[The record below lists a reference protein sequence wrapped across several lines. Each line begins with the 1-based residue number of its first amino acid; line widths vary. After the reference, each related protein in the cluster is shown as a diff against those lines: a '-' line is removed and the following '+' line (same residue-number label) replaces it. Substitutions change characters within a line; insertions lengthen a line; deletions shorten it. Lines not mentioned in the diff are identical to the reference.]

1 MFKGVD
7 YRLAVVIPCYNEE
20 KTIGKVI
27 SDFQKYLPEAKIYV
41 GDNNSTDKTAQFA
54 KEMGV
59 CIIEDM
65 RKGKGNMMQTLFKVV
80 EADYYILVDGDDTYF
95 PEEANL
101 LLQPLFENRCDTTVG
116 NRHFNEQYAS
126 LNSRKF
132 HGFGNKLVIELINK
146 LFNANLSDIM
156 SGYRGFTRNYVKSL
170 PIISSGFEVETE
182 MTLNTLENNFRILEV
197 PIKYQERPEGSFSKL
212 NTFSDGY
219 KVLLS
224 IIHIFKD
231 YRPLFFYSIFASVS
245 LFIGLGFV
253 SIPVLEYF
261 EYKFV
266 FRVPSLIFGLGF
278 ILISLIFMN
287 IALILDTQRKYH
299 KLIMNNLINNS
310 NV

>member
-1 MFKGVD
+1 
-7 YRLAVVIPCYNEE
+7 
-20 KTIGKVI
+20 
-27 SDFQKYLPEAKIYV
+27 
-41 GDNNSTDKTAQFA
+41 
-54 KEMGV
+54 MGV
-59 CIIEDM
+59 CVIEDM
-65 RKGKGNMMQTLFKVV
+65 RKGKGNMVQTLFKVV

-95 PEEANL
+95 PEEATR

>member
-1 MFKGVD
+1 MYSEKKSV
-7 YRLAVVIPCYNEE
+7 AVLIPCYNEE

-27 SDFQKYLPEAKIYV
+27 LDFQKYLPEAIIYV
-41 GDNNSTDKTAQFA
+41 GDNNSTDKTTEVA

-59 CIIEDM
+59 CVIEDM
-65 RKGKGNMMQTLFKVV
+65 RKGKGNMVQTLFKVV

-95 PEEANL
+95 PEEATR

>member
-1 MFKGVD
+1 MLKNNQSSI
-7 YRLAVVIPCYNEE
+7 AVLIPCYNEE

-41 GDNNSTDKTAQFA
+41 GDNNSNDKTAQVA
-54 KEMGV
+54 KEMEV
-59 CIIEDM
+59 TVIEDN
-65 RKGKGNMMQTLFKVV
+65 RKGKGNMMQTLFKLV
-80 EADYYILVDGDDTYF
+80 EADYYILIDGDDTYF
-95 PEEANL
+95 PQEANL
-101 LLQPLFENRCDTTVG
+101 LLQPLLENKCDTTVG
-116 NRHFNEQYAS
+116 NRHFNGQYES

-146 LFNANLSDIM
+146 LFSTNLSDIM

-170 PIISSGFEVETE
+170 PILSSGFEVETE

-219 KVLLS
+219 RVILS
-224 IIHIFKD
+224 IVNIFKD
-231 YRPLFFYSIFASVS
+231 YRPLFFYSIFAFIS
-245 LFIGLGFV
+245 LFIGLGFISV
-253 SIPVLEYF
+253 PVLEYF
-261 EYKFV
+261 EYRFV
-266 FRVPSLIFGLGF
+266 FRVPSLIIGLGF

-287 IALILDTQRKYH
+287 IALILDTQKKYH